1 MQMVKESCYSIEIP
15 FHLIPPCSVF
25 QWVRRDLY
33 PARAYWSPRESR
45 ETCRPRASS
54 LLSSPGARAVGSES
68 HKWLPAT
75 WVGCRAL
82 PIMYTFSISLEK
94 WNSLPSHSP
103 EHKGILNP
111 TEGMPKIKFLASN
124 EENEECDVA
133 GLLGSKGEMT
143 NYHWGRMT
151 VEDKSA
157 SLGIYFDLPSSISH
171 FKMNFK
177 GLFTVEYPLHAL
189 ASRLKSVSSIL
200 SASIQKP
207 V

>member
-1 MQMVKESCYSIEIP
+1 M
-15 FHLIPPCSVF
+15 
-25 QWVRRDLY
+25 
-33 PARAYWSPRESR
+33 
-45 ETCRPRASS
+45 
-54 LLSSPGARAVGSES
+54 GSES

-82 PIMYTFSISLEK
+82 PITYTFSISLEK
-94 WNSLPSHSP
+94 RNSLLSHSP

-111 TEGMPKIKFLASN
+111 TEGTPKIKFLASN

-133 GLLGSKGEMT
+133 GLLGSKGEIT
-143 NYHWGRMT
+143 NYQRGRMT

-157 SLGIYFDLPSSISH
+157 SLGILFYLPSFLSH
-171 FKMNFK
+171 FKMNSK
-177 GLFTVEYPLHAL
+177 GLFTVESPLHSL

-200 SASIQKP
+200 SASIQEP